1 MRVVAGRGGSDHDRG
16 RRAAGELEGDV
27 LAVLWSAGS
36 ALTPGEVHEALG
48 ADLAYTTVS
57 TILNRLLDKGLV
69 ERTKAG
75 RAHAY
80 TAVAAESD
88 VVSAGFR
95 SGVTP
100 ATTERRCS
108 KVSSRACHPTTRH
121 SCVRCWTRPVELAA
135 GPGPDMRIAIA
146 LPFVLAVE
154 SPRSPF
160 PGSLEVSGS
169 RPARPGC

>member
-1 MRVVAGRGGSDHDRG
+1 MVVVAEQGEDERNRG
-16 RRAAGELEGDV
+16 RRAWGELEGDV

-95 SGVTP
+95 SVL
-100 ATTERRCS
+100 
-108 KVSSRACHPTTRH
+108 TRSH
-121 SCVRCWTRPVELAA
+121 DRE
-135 GPGPDMRIAIA
+135 A
-146 LPFVLAVE
+146 LLQGFVE
-154 SPRSPF
+154 SLSPDDEALVR
-160 PGSLEVSGS
+160 GLLD
-169 RPARPGC
+169 

>member
-1 MRVVAGRGGSDHDRG
+1 VVVAGRGSSDRG

-27 LAVLWSAGS
+27 LAVLWSAGT

-95 SGVTP
+95 SVL
-100 ATTERRCS
+100 
-108 KVSSRACHPTTRH
+108 TRSH
-121 SCVRCWTRPVELAA
+121 DRE
-135 GPGPDMRIAIA
+135 A
-146 LPFVLAVE
+146 LLQGFVE
-154 SPRSPF
+154 SLSPDDEALVRALLDKTRQA
-160 PGSLEVSGS
+160 G
-169 RPARPGC
+169 ARREG

>member
-1 MRVVAGRGGSDHDRG
+1 MAERGNGKHDRG

-27 LAVLWSAGS
+27 LAVLWSAGT
-36 ALTPGEVHEALG
+36 ALTPGDVHEALG

-88 VVSAGFR
+88 VVSSGFR
-95 SGVTP
+95 SVLT
-100 ATTERRCS
+100 RS
-108 KVSSRACHPTTRH
+108 HDRA
-121 SCVRCWTRPVELAA
+121 
-135 GPGPDMRIAIA
+135 A
-146 LPFVLAVE
+146 LLQGFVE
-154 SPRSPF
+154 SLSAEDEALVRGLLDKSRR
-160 PGSLEVSGS
+160 VSTAGE
-169 RPARPGC
+169 G